1 MKRKNT
7 LFWTVGLGLIL
18 LHSYFPGQIDFTADQ
33 RYTLSPT
40 ALNTLE
46 ATTTP
51 LRVDVFL
58 SGDLPNNFQRL
69 RQETQTL
76 LEQMARKRPLLLNYI
91 NPFEDSDNVTAI
103 VEEMLQYGLQP
114 HNVVNANTQR
124 MEQTVVF
131 PWAIVSDGSRSVRV
145 SLLKKTLGDSPE
157 QQLLRSIRQLE
168 YQFTDAIIQLQTTTK
183 KSIAVLTSHNTSSAA
198 STADLLQSLKPY
210 YNLAAFDLKALQ
222 NDPITTL
229 NNLKRFDV
237 LFISNPKAPFTATE
251 KLVLDQYQMHGGA
264 SLWAINTIQ
273 INRDSLFNSSGS
285 ALAYPNPLNL
295 EDYFFKRG
303 LRLNNNLVK
312 DLYAAPIVLA
322 QGSGNQSQYL
332 PYPWSYYP
340 LVPATTSH
348 PIAAGVGN
356 VWLRFTSSIDT
367 LKNAAK
373 KQFLLTSSPLS
384 KAVTA
389 PFIVRL
395 EEATQAPNPE
405 AYNQGS
411 LGTAVLLEGA
421 FESLY
426 KNRVLNVDSL
436 PFKANG
442 NAKML
447 VITDG
452 NISENQLDKGQ
463 PVELG
468 YDKWTNNF
476 YNNKS
481 FLQNAFHYLMGEEA
495 RIALRAKTLQVA
507 LLDLQRTKEN
517 STLVRLFVALIP
529 LLFLGVLIV
538 FTRFWRMRML
548 R

>member
-18 LHSYFPGQIDFTADQ
+18 LHSYFPGRIDFTADQ

-40 ALNTLE
+40 AINTLE

-131 PWAIVSDGSRSVRV
+131 PWAIVSDGSHSVRV

-340 LVPATTSH
+340 LVPATNSH

-384 KAVTA
+384 KAATA

-447 VITDG
+447 VIADG
-452 NISENQLDKGQ
+452 NIAENQLDKGQ

-476 YNNKS
+476 YNNKT

>member
-40 ALNTLE
+40 AINTLE

-222 NDPITTL
+222 NDPIRTL

-251 KLVLDQYQMHGGA
+251 KLILDQYQMHGGA

-395 EEATQAPNPE
+395 EEATHAPNPE

-447 VITDG
+447 VIADG
-452 NISENQLDKGQ
+452 NIAENQLDKGQ

-476 YNNKS
+476 YNNKT

>member
-40 ALNTLE
+40 AINTLE

-76 LEQMARKRPLLLNYI
+76 LEQMTRKRPLLLNYI

-183 KSIAVLTSHNTSSAA
+183 KSIAVLTSHNTSSDA

-222 NDPITTL
+222 DDPITTL

-312 DLYAAPIVLA
+312 DLYAAPIVLT

-384 KAVTA
+384 KAATA

-447 VITDG
+447 VIADG
-452 NISENQLDKGQ
+452 NIAENQLDKGQ

-476 YNNKS
+476 YNNKT

-495 RIALRAKTLQVA
+495 RIALRDKTLKVT

-529 LLFLGVLIV
+529 LLFVGVLIV

>member
-40 ALNTLE
+40 AINTLE
-46 ATTTP
+46 ATKTP

-373 KQFLLTSSPLS
+373 KQFLLTSSPSS

-426 KNRVLNVDSL
+426 KNRVLNIDSL

-447 VITDG
+447 VIADG
-452 NISENQLDKGQ
+452 NIAENQLDKGQ

-476 YNNKS
+476 YNNKT

-495 RIALRAKTLQVA
+495 RIALRVKTLQVA

-538 FTRFWRMRML
+538 FTRFWRMRIL

>member
-40 ALNTLE
+40 AINTLE
-46 ATTTP
+46 ATKTP

-340 LVPATTSH
+340 LVPAITSH

-384 KAVTA
+384 KAATA

-447 VITDG
+447 VIADG
-452 NISENQLDKGQ
+452 NIAENQLDKGQ

-476 YNNKS
+476 YNNKT

>member
-40 ALNTLE
+40 AINTLE
-46 ATTTP
+46 ATKTP

-348 PIAAGVGN
+348 PIVAGVGN

-426 KNRVLNVDSL
+426 KNRVLNVDSV

-447 VITDG
+447 VIADG
-452 NISENQLDKGQ
+452 NIAENQLDKGQ

-476 YNNKS
+476 YNNKT

-538 FTRFWRMRML
+538 FTRFWRMRIL

>member
-40 ALNTLE
+40 AINTLE
-46 ATTTP
+46 ATKTP

-340 LVPATTSH
+340 LVPVTTSH

-426 KNRVLNVDSL
+426 KNRVLNIDSL

-447 VITDG
+447 VIADG
-452 NISENQLDKGQ
+452 NIAENQLDKGQ

-476 YNNKS
+476 YNNKT

-495 RIALRAKTLQVA
+495 RIALRVKTLQVA

-538 FTRFWRMRML
+538 FTRFWRMRIL

>member
-131 PWAIVSDGSRSVRV
+131 PWAIVSDGSRSVRI

-198 STADLLQSLKPY
+198 STADLLQSLRPY

-395 EEATQAPNPE
+395 EEANQAPNPE
-405 AYNQGS
+405 AYNQES

-481 FLQNAFHYLMGEEA
+481 FLLNAFHYLMGEEA

-538 FTRFWRMRML
+538 FTRFWRIRML

>member
-1 MKRKNT
+1 M
-7 LFWTVGLGLIL
+7 
-18 LHSYFPGQIDFTADQ
+18 
-33 RYTLSPT
+33 
-40 ALNTLE
+40 
-46 ATTTP
+46 
-51 LRVDVFL
+51 
-58 SGDLPNNFQRL
+58 
-69 RQETQTL
+69 
-76 LEQMARKRPLLLNYI
+76 
-91 NPFEDSDNVTAI
+91 
-103 VEEMLQYGLQP
+103 
-114 HNVVNANTQR
+114 
-124 MEQTVVF
+124 
-131 PWAIVSDGSRSVRV
+131 
-145 SLLKKTLGDSPE
+145 
-157 QQLLRSIRQLE
+157 
-168 YQFTDAIIQLQTTTK
+168 
-183 KSIAVLTSHNTSSAA
+183 
-198 STADLLQSLKPY
+198 
-210 YNLAAFDLKALQ
+210 
-222 NDPITTL
+222 
-229 NNLKRFDV
+229 
-237 LFISNPKAPFTATE
+237 
-251 KLVLDQYQMHGGA
+251 
-264 SLWAINTIQ
+264 
-273 INRDSLFNSSGS
+273 
-285 ALAYPNPLNL
+285 
-295 EDYFFKRG
+295 
-303 LRLNNNLVK
+303 
-312 DLYAAPIVLA
+312 
-322 QGSGNQSQYL
+322 
-332 PYPWSYYP
+332 
-340 LVPATTSH
+340 
-348 PIAAGVGN
+348 
-356 VWLRFTSSIDT
+356 WLRFTSSIDT

-452 NISENQLDKGQ
+452 NIAENQLDKGQ

-507 LLDLQRTKEN
+507 LLDLQGTKEN

-529 LLFLGVLIV
+529 LLFLGGINSVHALLAYAHVALTIV
-538 FTRFWRMRML
+538 NKFLSVVEAFQISL
-548 R
+548 EKAHYL

>member
-40 ALNTLE
+40 AINTLE

-447 VITDG
+447 VIADG
-452 NISENQLDKGQ
+452 NIAENQLDKGQ

-476 YNNKS
+476 YNNKT

-507 LLDLQRTKEN
+507 LLDLQSTKEN

-538 FTRFWRMRML
+538 FTRFWRMRIL

>member
-40 ALNTLE
+40 AINTLE

-91 NPFEDSDNVTAI
+91 NPFEDTDNVTAI

-273 INRDSLFNSSGS
+273 INRDSLFISSGS

-367 LKNAAK
+367 LKNTAK

-384 KAVTA
+384 KAATA

-447 VITDG
+447 VIADG
-452 NISENQLDKGQ
+452 NIAENQLDKGQ

-476 YNNKS
+476 YNNKT

-495 RIALRAKTLQVA
+495 RIALRAKTLHVA

>member
-18 LHSYFPGQIDFTADQ
+18 LHSYFPWQIDFTADQ

-40 ALNTLE
+40 AINTLE
-46 ATTTP
+46 ATKTP

-348 PIAAGVGN
+348 PIVAGVGN

-426 KNRVLNVDSL
+426 KNRVLNVDSV

-447 VITDG
+447 VIADG
-452 NISENQLDKGQ
+452 NIAENQLDKGQ

-476 YNNKS
+476 YNNKT

>member
-18 LHSYFPGQIDFTADQ
+18 LHSYFPGRIDFTADQ

-40 ALNTLE
+40 AINTLE

-114 HNVVNANTQR
+114 HNVVNSNTQR

-131 PWAIVSDGSRSVRV
+131 PWAIVSDGSHSVRV

-384 KAVTA
+384 KAATA

-395 EEATQAPNPE
+395 EEATQAPNPK

-447 VITDG
+447 VIADG
-452 NISENQLDKGQ
+452 NIAENQLDKGQ

-476 YNNKS
+476 YNNKT

>member
-131 PWAIVSDGSRSVRV
+131 PWAIVSDGSRSVRI

-481 FLQNAFHYLMGEEA
+481 FLLNAFHYLMGEEA

-538 FTRFWRMRML
+538 FTRFWRIRML

>member
-40 ALNTLE
+40 AINTLE
-46 ATTTP
+46 ATNTP

-384 KAVTA
+384 KAATA

-395 EEATQAPNPE
+395 EEATQAPNPG

-447 VITDG
+447 VIADG
-452 NISENQLDKGQ
+452 NIAENQLDKGQ

-476 YNNKS
+476 YNNKT
-481 FLQNAFHYLMGEEA
+481 FLQNAFHYFMGEEA
-495 RIALRAKTLQVA
+495 RIALRAKSLQVA
-507 LLDLQRTKEN
+507 RFDLQRTKEN

>member
-40 ALNTLE
+40 SINTLE

-124 MEQTVVF
+124 MEQTVIF

-168 YQFTDAIIQLQTTTK
+168 YQFTDAIIQLQRTTK

-367 LKNAAK
+367 LKNVAK

-442 NAKML
+442 KAKML
-447 VITDG
+447 VIADG
-452 NISENQLDKGQ
+452 NIAENQLDKGQ

-476 YNNKS
+476 YNNKT

>member
-40 ALNTLE
+40 AINTLE

-447 VITDG
+447 VIADG
-452 NISENQLDKGQ
+452 NIAENQLDKGQ

-476 YNNKS
+476 YNNKT

>member
-40 ALNTLE
+40 AINTLE

-91 NPFEDSDNVTAI
+91 NPFEDTDNVTAI

-273 INRDSLFNSSGS
+273 INRDSLFISSGS

-340 LVPATTSH
+340 LIPAITSH

-367 LKNAAK
+367 LKNTAK

-384 KAVTA
+384 KAATA

-447 VITDG
+447 VIADG
-452 NISENQLDKGQ
+452 NIAENQLDKGQ

-476 YNNKS
+476 YNNKT

-495 RIALRAKTLQVA
+495 RIALRAKTLHVA

>member
-40 ALNTLE
+40 AINTLE

-91 NPFEDSDNVTAI
+91 NPFEDTDNVTAI

-273 INRDSLFNSSGS
+273 INRDSLFISSGS

-303 LRLNNNLVK
+303 LRLNNNLIK

-367 LKNAAK
+367 LKNTAK

-384 KAVTA
+384 KAATA

-447 VITDG
+447 VIADG
-452 NISENQLDKGQ
+452 NIAENQLDKGQ

-476 YNNKS
+476 YNNKT

>member
-18 LHSYFPGQIDFTADQ
+18 LHSYFPGRIDFTADQ

-40 ALNTLE
+40 AINTLE

-131 PWAIVSDGSRSVRV
+131 PWAIVSDGSRSVRI

-183 KSIAVLTSHNTSSAA
+183 KSIAVLTSHNTSSNA

-384 KAVTA
+384 KAATA

-447 VITDG
+447 VIADG
-452 NISENQLDKGQ
+452 NIAENQLDKGQ

-476 YNNKS
+476 YNNKT

>member
-40 ALNTLE
+40 SINTLE

-157 QQLLRSIRQLE
+157 QQLLRSIIQLE

-222 NDPITTL
+222 NDPIRTL

-251 KLVLDQYQMHGGA
+251 KLILDQYQMHGGA

-447 VITDG
+447 VIADG
-452 NISENQLDKGQ
+452 NIAENQLDKGQ
-463 PVELG
+463 PMELG

-476 YNNKS
+476 YNNKT
-481 FLQNAFHYLMGEEA
+481 FLQNAFHYFMGEEA

-538 FTRFWRMRML
+538 LTRFWRMRML

>member
-40 ALNTLE
+40 ALNTME

-198 STADLLQSLKPY
+198 STADLLQSLRPY

-322 QGSGNQSQYL
+322 QGSGNQSKYL

-436 PFKANG
+436 LFKANG

-452 NISENQLDKGQ
+452 NIAENQLDKGQ

>member
-18 LHSYFPGQIDFTADQ
+18 LHSYFPGRIDFTADQ

-40 ALNTLE
+40 AINTLE

-114 HNVVNANTQR
+114 HNVVNSNTQR

-131 PWAIVSDGSRSVRV
+131 PWAIVSDGSRSVRI

-384 KAVTA
+384 KAATA

-447 VITDG
+447 VIADG
-452 NISENQLDKGQ
+452 NIAENQLDKGQ

-476 YNNKS
+476 YNNKT

-495 RIALRAKTLQVA
+495 RITLRAKTLQVA

-517 STLVRLFVALIP
+517 STLVRLFVGLIP

>member
-40 ALNTLE
+40 AINTLE

-210 YNLAAFDLKALQ
+210 YNLAAFNLKALQ

-426 KNRVLNVDSL
+426 KNRVLNVDSV

-447 VITDG
+447 VIADG
-452 NISENQLDKGQ
+452 NIAENQLDKGQ

-476 YNNKS
+476 YNNKT

>member
-40 ALNTLE
+40 AINTLE

-273 INRDSLFNSSGS
+273 INRDSLFISSGS

-340 LVPATTSH
+340 LIPAITSH

-367 LKNAAK
+367 LKNTAK

-384 KAVTA
+384 KAATA

-447 VITDG
+447 VIADG
-452 NISENQLDKGQ
+452 NIAENQLDKGQ

-476 YNNKS
+476 YNNKT

-495 RIALRAKTLQVA
+495 RIALRAKTLHVA

>member
-76 LEQMARKRPLLLNYI
+76 LEQMARKHPLLLNYI

-103 VEEMLQYGLQP
+103 VEEMLQFGLQP

-145 SLLKKTLGDSPE
+145 SLLKKTLSDSPE

-168 YQFTDAIIQLQTTTK
+168 FQFTDAIIQLQTTTK

-452 NISENQLDKGQ
+452 NIAENQLDKGQ
-463 PVELG
+463 HVELG

-507 LLDLQRTKEN
+507 LLDLQGTKEN

>member
-18 LHSYFPGQIDFTADQ
+18 LHSYFPGRIDFTADQ

-40 ALNTLE
+40 AINTLE

-114 HNVVNANTQR
+114 HNVVNSNTQR

-131 PWAIVSDGSRSVRV
+131 PWAIVSDGSRSVRI

-348 PIAAGVGN
+348 PIVAGVGN

-384 KAVTA
+384 KAATA

-447 VITDG
+447 VIADG
-452 NISENQLDKGQ
+452 NIAENQLDKGQ

-476 YNNKS
+476 YNNKT

-495 RIALRAKTLQVA
+495 RITLRAKTLQVA

-517 STLVRLFVALIP
+517 STLVRLFVGLIP

>member
-18 LHSYFPGQIDFTADQ
+18 LHSFFPGQIDFTADQ

-40 ALNTLE
+40 AIKTLE

-103 VEEMLQYGLQP
+103 VEEMLQYGLKP

-124 MEQTVVF
+124 MKQTVVF

-145 SLLKKTLGDSPE
+145 SLLKKTLSDSPE
-157 QQLLRSIRQLE
+157 QQLFRSIRQLE
-168 YQFTDAIIQLQTTTK
+168 YQFTDAIIQLQTNTK

-285 ALAYPNPLNL
+285 ALAYPNSLNL

-322 QGSGNQSQYL
+322 KGSGNQSQYL

-384 KAVTA
+384 KAATA

-405 AYNQGS
+405 AYNQGT
-411 LGTAVLLEGA
+411 LGTAILLEGA

-436 PFKANG
+436 PFKPNG

-447 VITDG
+447 VIADG
-452 NISENQLDKGQ
+452 NIAENQLDKGQ

-476 YNNKS
+476 YNNKT
-481 FLQNAFHYLMGEEA
+481 FLQNAFHYLMGEEG

-538 FTRFWRMRML
+538 LTRFWRLRML

>member
-40 ALNTLE
+40 AINTLE

-340 LVPATTSH
+340 LVPAITSH

-447 VITDG
+447 VIADG
-452 NISENQLDKGQ
+452 NIAENQLDKGQ

-476 YNNKS
+476 YNNKT

-517 STLVRLFVALIP
+517 SALVRLFVALIP

>member
-452 NISENQLDKGQ
+452 NIAENQLDKGQ

>member
-1 MKRKNT
+1 MKRKST
-7 LFWTVGLGLIL
+7 LFWTVGLVLIL

-40 ALNTLE
+40 AINTLE

-76 LEQMARKRPLLLNYI
+76 LEQMAQKRPLLLNYI

-103 VEEMLQYGLQP
+103 IEEMLQYGLQP

-131 PWAIVSDGSRSVRV
+131 PWAIVSDGNRSVRV

-222 NDPITTL
+222 SDPITTL

-273 INRDSLFNSSGS
+273 INRDSLFNSTGS
-285 ALAYPNPLNL
+285 ALAYPNLLNL

-312 DLYAAPIVLA
+312 DLYVAPIVLA

-332 PYPWSYYP
+332 PYPWGYYP

-367 LKNAAK
+367 LKSTAK

-384 KAVTA
+384 KAATA

-442 NAKML
+442 NTKML
-447 VITDG
+447 VIADG
-452 NISENQLDKGQ
+452 NIAENQLDKGQ

-476 YNNKS
+476 YNNKT
-481 FLQNAFHYLMGEEA
+481 FLQNAFHYLMGEET
-495 RIALRAKTLQVA
+495 RIALRAKTLQIA

-529 LLFLGVLIV
+529 LLFLGVVIV

>member
-40 ALNTLE
+40 SINTLE

-222 NDPITTL
+222 NDPIRTL

-251 KLVLDQYQMHGGA
+251 KLILDQYQMHGGA

-384 KAVTA
+384 KAATA

-447 VITDG
+447 VIADG
-452 NISENQLDKGQ
+452 NIAENQLDKGQ

-476 YNNKS
+476 YNNKT

>member
-40 ALNTLE
+40 AINTLE

-91 NPFEDSDNVTAI
+91 NPFEGSDNVTAI

-145 SLLKKTLGDSPE
+145 SLLKKTLSDSPE

-222 NDPITTL
+222 NDPITTI

-384 KAVTA
+384 KAATA

-447 VITDG
+447 VIADG
-452 NISENQLDKGQ
+452 NIAENQLDKGQ

-476 YNNKS
+476 YNNKT

>member
-40 ALNTLE
+40 AINTLE

-273 INRDSLFNSSGS
+273 INRDSLFISSGS

-340 LVPATTSH
+340 LVPTTTSH

-367 LKNAAK
+367 LKNTAK

-384 KAVTA
+384 KAATA

-447 VITDG
+447 VIADG
-452 NISENQLDKGQ
+452 NIAENQLDKGQ

-476 YNNKS
+476 YNNKT

>member
-40 ALNTLE
+40 AINTLE

-340 LVPATTSH
+340 LVPAINSH

-367 LKNAAK
+367 LKNTAK

-384 KAVTA
+384 KAATA

-447 VITDG
+447 VIADG
-452 NISENQLDKGQ
+452 NIAENQLDKGQ

-476 YNNKS
+476 YNNKT

>member
-40 ALNTLE
+40 AINTLE

-91 NPFEDSDNVTAI
+91 NPFEDSDNVAAI

-157 QQLLRSIRQLE
+157 QQLLRSIIQLE

-395 EEATQAPNPE
+395 EEATHAPNPE

-411 LGTAVLLEGA
+411 LGTAVVLEGA
-421 FESLY
+421 FESLF

-447 VITDG
+447 VIADG
-452 NISENQLDKGQ
+452 NIAENQLDKGQ

-476 YNNKS
+476 YNNKT

-517 STLVRLFVALIP
+517 STSVRLFVALIP

>member
-40 ALNTLE
+40 AINTLE

-273 INRDSLFNSSGS
+273 INRDSLFISSGS

-340 LVPATTSH
+340 LIPAITSH

-367 LKNAAK
+367 LKNTAK

-384 KAVTA
+384 KAATA

-447 VITDG
+447 VIADG
-452 NISENQLDKGQ
+452 NIAENQLDKGQ

-476 YNNKS
+476 YNNKT

-517 STLVRLFVALIP
+517 STSVRLFVALIP

>member
-40 ALNTLE
+40 AINTLE

-340 LVPATTSH
+340 LIPAITSH

-367 LKNAAK
+367 LKNTAK

-384 KAVTA
+384 KAATA

-447 VITDG
+447 VIADG
-452 NISENQLDKGQ
+452 NIAENQLDKGQ

-476 YNNKS
+476 YNNKT

>member
-18 LHSYFPGQIDFTADQ
+18 LHSYFPKQIDFTADQ

-40 ALNTLE
+40 AINTLE
-46 ATTTP
+46 ATKTP
-51 LRVDVFL
+51 LRIDVFL

-114 HNVVNANTQR
+114 HSVVNANTQR

-273 INRDSLFNSSGS
+273 INRDSLFNSSSS

-312 DLYAAPIVLA
+312 DLYAAPIILA

-384 KAVTA
+384 KAATA

-395 EEATQAPNPE
+395 EEATQAPNQE

-411 LGTAVLLEGA
+411 LGTAALLEGA

-447 VITDG
+447 VIADG
-452 NISENQLDKGQ
+452 NIAENQLDKGQ

-476 YNNKS
+476 YNNKT

-517 STLVRLFVALIP
+517 STSVRLFVALIP